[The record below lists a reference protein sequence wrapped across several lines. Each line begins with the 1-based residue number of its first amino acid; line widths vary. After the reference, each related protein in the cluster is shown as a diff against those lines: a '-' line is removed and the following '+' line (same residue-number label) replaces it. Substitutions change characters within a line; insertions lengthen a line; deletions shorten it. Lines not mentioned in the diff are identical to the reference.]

1 MVLDTGVG
9 LTECVWMKTIEMRLE
24 SLEKSRARWRA
35 GAMLAAA
42 GAVAAVLM
50 AQAPQP
56 EKQKWAEIFAKVN
69 VEANPTLESVTAKRI
84 RIVND
89 AGEVVA
95 ALGMSDDKHPM
106 LQIGKP
112 GDWHVQCVANMNGGH
127 FGIYSPDRDTPIA
140 CLSGSDGAGQ
150 VLLEAANHRH
160 WIAQPNDTCRALGGF
175 CVEDE
180 PAKIKKHD

>member
-1 MVLDTGVG
+1 MGGDIRKGKCRG
-9 LTECVWMKTIEMRLE
+9 
-24 SLEKSRARWRA
+24 
-35 GAMLAAA
+35 
-42 GAVAAVLM
+42 
-50 AQAPQP
+50 Q
-56 EKQKWAEIFAKVN
+56 
-69 VEANPTLESVTAKRI
+69 PTLESVTAKRI

-127 FGIYSPDRDTPIA
+127 FGIYSPDRDPD
-140 CLSGSDGAGQ
+140 CVPERKRRRGQ

-160 WIAQPNDTCRALGGF
+160 WIAQPNDTCRALWWLLCRG
-175 CVEDE
+175 
-180 PAKIKKHD
+180 